1 MHLTYIVHSR
11 VWVVL
16 VALAILGVCI
26 AAFVFLS
33 GKSQE
38 PFGFDELY
46 GLLDLK
52 DLGSGNQLSTREH
65 AQGLST

>member
-1 MHLTYIVHSR
+1 MHLTDLIHSR

-16 VALAILGVCI
+16 VALAILSFRI
-26 AAFVFLS
+26 AWFVFLS

-46 GLLDLK
+46 GLLD
-52 DLGSGNQLSTREH
+52 
-65 AQGLST
+65 